1 MADNIMKED
10 RSYARS
16 LLVRRMQE
24 KGCTILVDAKV
35 EDVKDDELIYSQQ
48 GKLNTLKGVDTVV
61 CALGSRPNN
70 SAAELAERLGIPVYP
85 VGDALKTGRIYEA
98 ITSGE
103 AAGAQL

>member
-1 MADNIMKED
+1 MKDD

-24 KGCTILVDAKV
+24 KGCTILVNAKV
-35 EDVKDDELIYSQQ
+35 EDVKDDELVYSQQ
-48 GKLNTLKGVDTVV
+48 GKLITLKGVDTVI
-61 CALGSRPNN
+61 CALGSRPN
-70 SAAELAERLGIPVYP
+70 SGAVELAARLGVPVYS
-85 VGDALKTGRIYEA
+85 VGDTLKIGRIYEA